1 MKKEKFYVVWQGRK
15 PGIYRTWE
23 KCLEQVEKHEG
34 AKYKSFTSLAE
45 AEKAF
50 REDYGKYIKK
60 NTQKTIPGEIKLA
73 EKKPEMKSWSVDA
86 AWNTKTGIMEYRG
99 VETETGREIFH
110 KGPYEDAT
118 NNIGE
123 FLAVVHALALLKKKG
138 INIPVYSDSSTAIK
152 WVNDKK
158 TKTKLIPSD
167 KNAEIFD
174 LINRAESWLQKNN
187 YSNPLLKW
195 DTKIWGEIPADFG
208 RK

>member
-1 MKKEKFYVVWQGRK
+1 MKKEKFYVVWEGRK
-15 PGIYRTWE
+15 PGIYCTWE

-34 AKYKSFTSLAE
+34 AKYKSFTNLAE

-60 NTQKTIPGEIKLA
+60 NTQKTIPGEIKLT

-152 WVNDKK
+152 WVNNKK

-195 DTKIWGEIPADFG
+195 KTKIWGEIPADFG